1 MQCFYHCFSRITEQ
15 QIQTKK
21 ALSYIVACFCWNK
34 MVLTK
39 AILSSNQSKVNHITI
54 YINITF
60 GIITKNLFY
69 AKYFVVFYDD
79 SKFSTILVI
88 LLLLFLH
95 LCFHFL
101 FLLVFPIYLFV
112 HGIKFDCFLVVQ
124 FENVS
129 VK

>member
-79 SKFSTILVI
+79 SKFPTILAI
-88 LLLLFLH
+88 LYCSSFIFASIF
-95 LCFHFL
+95 CSCWY
-101 FLLVFPIYLFV
+101 FPSICLYMEYNLTASWLYNLRMFP
-112 HGIKFDCFLVVQ
+112 
-124 FENVS
+124 
-129 VK
+129 

>member
-1 MQCFYHCFSRITEQ
+1 
-15 QIQTKK
+15 
-21 ALSYIVACFCWNK
+21 

-39 AILSSNQSKVNHITI
+39 AILSSNLSKLNHITI
-54 YINITF
+54 HINITF

-69 AKYFVVFYDD
+69 AKYVVVFYDD
-79 SKFSTILVI
+79 SKFSTILAI

-129 VK
+129 VNKI